1 MPQVRTFRLALA
13 TGLLGLT
20 LAACGG
26 GSDDTT
32 TPDTSAPSST
42 PSSSATEASPTAA
55 AVDAP
60 FGPGSASVPATGAGS
75 FEGMAT
81 APVATAA
88 SANPVLSTLV
98 SAVQAAGLVDT
109 LNSAQDITVF
119 APSNDA
125 FAKVP
130 AADLQALLAD
140 KEMLTQAL
148 AAGPLGWRAAFAL
161 PVLGLAGLYLRYRR
175 QPLPTPSTQRL
186 TRRQGGLPLASR
198 EPAPSAGPAAPAHAG
213 TRPEVRSPSGTRVAG
228 TSFGCSARSGASSAT
243 TTTARCATSS
253 ATCTGAWR
261 RSPRRRR

>member
-1 MPQVRTFRLALA
+1 MTQVRTFRLALA

-26 GSDDTT
+26 GSDDTAT
-32 TPDTSAPSST
+32 SDTETPSSAPST
-42 PSSSATEASPTAA
+42 AETEPSPSAA
-55 AVDAP
+55 AMDAAAP
-60 FGPGSASVPATGAGS
+60 FGPGCASVPATGDGS

-88 SANPVLSTLV
+88 SANPLLSTLV

-140 KEMLTQAL
+140 KEMLTQVL
-148 AAGPLGWRAAFAL
+148 TYHVVGQPITPEDLGTAGPFDSLQGA
-161 PVLGLAGLYLRYRR
+161 PVMASGSGEEFVVNDSANVVC
-175 QPLPTPSTQRL
+175 
-186 TRRQGGLPLASR
+186 GGVQTANATVYIVDSVLMP
-198 EPAPSAGPAAPAHAG
+198 PAA
-213 TRPEVRSPSGTRVAG
+213 
-228 TSFGCSARSGASSAT
+228 
-243 TTTARCATSS
+243 
-253 ATCTGAWR
+253 
-261 RSPRRRR
+261 

>member
-26 GSDDTT
+26 GENDATT
-32 TPDTSAPSST
+32 ADAEPPAST
-42 PSSSATEASPTAA
+42 PSSPAAEASPTAA
-55 AVDAP
+55 AAMDAP
-60 FGPGSASVPATGAGS
+60 FGAGCASVPATGAGS

-140 KEMLTQAL
+140 KEMLTQVL
-148 AAGPLGWRAAFAL
+148 TYHVVGQPITPEDLGTAGPFESLQGA
-161 PVLGLAGLYLRYRR
+161 PVEASGSGEEFVVND
-175 QPLPTPSTQRL
+175 SSKVVC
-186 TRRQGGLPLASR
+186 GGVQTANATVYIVDSVLMP
-198 EPAPSAGPAAPAHAG
+198 PAA
-213 TRPEVRSPSGTRVAG
+213 
-228 TSFGCSARSGASSAT
+228 
-243 TTTARCATSS
+243 
-253 ATCTGAWR
+253 
-261 RSPRRRR
+261 